1 MCIRDRKK
9 TDTTRMQD
17 VLYVITLI
25 TIKCSVLLQPVIPSS
40 IDKVL
45 NIYNLSKEEL
55 DLVNINDFNP
65 NTIKLNTPNPIFPRI
80 EL

>member
-1 MCIRDRKK
+1 
-9 TDTTRMQD
+9 MQD
-17 VLYVITLI
+17 VLYMITLI

-45 NIYNLSKEEL
+45 NIYNLSLKEL

-65 NTIKLNTPNPIFPRI
+65 NTIKLNTPHPKFPRI

>member
-1 MCIRDRKK
+1 
-9 TDTTRMQD
+9 MQD

-80 EL
+80 EQ